1 MMTCPSAQLSHLH
14 ITDSHLLT
22 ILSLPYS
29 SDVLTEMIRRL
40 YRNEAGIK
48 NEFQE
53 AKIVG
58 AK

>member
-1 MMTCPSAQLSHLH
+1 MLISVLLWH
-14 ITDSHLLT
+14 LT
-22 ILSLPYS
+22 ILRTHIMYLPS
-29 SDVLTEMIRRL
+29 SKLFNCIVEMLRRL